1 MRRGQYFSGNYGSAL
16 GSTANAANLIAQAG
30 QAQGQMYANLGAQIG
45 GAIEK
50 YAQNKKEGEAADMQ
64 IGAIL
69 QNMTPERQQ
78 EIASG
83 ESELGK
89 SLSKFIEGELPNS
102 KKKALLGSLMT
113 VNTAD
118 QLKRKEQMDAQRF
131 LQQQELINLNTQIA
145 RQNLERQKYADQLAK
160 EEREKTTNFLNYMAQ
175 PGPAQI
181 DPSGPDRN
189 SVLRNI
195 RAGKGATPPA
205 RMVPGPSPAEQS
217 VMSPQAKK
225 FIRDAR
231 LQKQPMD
238 KVLPMAKQIDQ
249 EIAQTQPKAM
259 TPKELANLRGT
270 LLDNKQK
277 ERKLELPVLTEGEQ
291 VIDELVAKEYTEYVN
306 LGGKSAVQSKIKKL
320 NKAIQDLEGSDDL
333 NSWLTGV
340 LPESMKALFN
350 EKGLSVQQAV
360 ESVIQENLRETLG
373 AQFAQKEGEMFMARG
388 YDAKLSDEVN
398 IERVKSLL
406 KEIQDRASARTQTFD
421 YFKKNK
427 TMKGYDGP
435 VFNESSQP
443 SPSSSFDPQEI
454 DRLYEEKMRLGKA
467 RGLR

>member
-1 MRRGQYFSGNYGSAL
+1 MAIGDTVQAGLLRADFSPIERGGAAKGRAYRAIGEGIGSAL
-16 GSTANAANLIAQAG
+16 DKFA
-30 QAQGQMYANLGAQIG
+30 
-45 GAIEK
+45 K
-50 YAQNKKEGEAADMQ
+50 NKQEGEAAEMGINAMIAGMDD
-64 IGAIL
+64 
-69 QNMTPERQQ
+69 QQ
-78 EIASG
+78 KEELLSG
-83 ESELGK
+83 ESKLGK
-89 SLSKFIEGELPNS
+89 TYNKFLDGELSNS
-102 KKKALLGSLMT
+102 QKKAFLGGLATYNTTYRQNMADQMAMDKFAIEQAKARRDEITFNRDQQNLINENQFMQSLMS
-113 VNTAD
+113 
-118 QLKRKEQMDAQRF
+118 
-131 LQQQELINLNTQIA
+131 QIA
-145 RQNLERQKYADQLAK
+145 
-160 EEREKTTNFLNYMAQ
+160 
-175 PGPAQI
+175 
-181 DPSGPDRN
+181 
-189 SVLRNI
+189 
-195 RAGKGATPPA
+195 
-205 RMVPGPSPAEQS
+205 
-217 VMSPQAKK
+217 SPQAQRQAD
-225 FIRDAR
+225 IAMPGLAALGNGDAR
-231 LQKQPMD
+231 NRFMQAQLQQPQNQVPVSSLGSQDFGRFASREGLDPKLSVARMEA
-238 KVLPMAKQIDQ
+238 LRQA
-249 EIAQTQPKAM
+249 ELASQPKPM
-259 TPKELANLRGT
+259 SDKELEELIKLRLAN
-270 LLDNKQK
+270 QK
-277 ERKLELPVLTEGEQ
+277 ALKESGLPVLTEGEQ

-406 KEIQDRASARTQTFD
+406 KEIEDRASARTQTFD
-421 YFKKNK
+421 YFNKNK

-435 VFNESSQP
+435 VFNESTQP

>member
-1 MRRGQYFSGNYGSAL
+1 MNMEAATAPGRAYAAAFQKLGDIASDTLEKFREKKEEKDREDNFERLAKKLPSEVFSAFGVQSEEEKLDFIKSIKKKGPREDAMAVMSFFQK
-16 GSTANAANLIAQAG
+16 AQD
-30 QAQGQMYANLGAQIG
+30 AQEASRIRDLQMAQIR
-45 GAIEK
+45 
-50 YAQNKKEGEAADMQ
+50 
-64 IGAIL
+64 
-69 QNMTPERQQ
+69 QNMERQT
-78 EIASG
+78 S
-83 ESELGK
+83 
-89 SLSKFIEGELPNS
+89 
-102 KKKALLGSLMT
+102 
-113 VNTAD
+113 
-118 QLKRKEQMDAQRF
+118 
-131 LQQQELINLNTQIA
+131 
-145 RQNLERQKYADQLAK
+145 ADQLAG
-160 EEREKTTNFLNYMAQ
+160 EELMAENQFLQ
-175 PGPAQI
+175 TL
-181 DPSGPDRN
+181 PS
-189 SVLRNI
+189 LI
-195 RAGKGATPPA
+195 T
-205 RMVPGPSPAEQS
+205 
-217 VMSPQAKK
+217 SPQAQRQAD
-225 FIRDAR
+225 IARPGLPALGNADAR
-231 LQKQPMD
+231 NRFMQAQLENPRNQVPVMNLNDRDFLNQFKDDPQ
-238 KVLPMAKQIDQ
+238 QIKRALAFI
-249 EIAQTQPKAM
+249 EKRKASQPKPM
-259 TPKELANLRGT
+259 SDKELEELLKLRLAN
-270 LLDNKQK
+270 QK
-277 ERKLELPVLTEGEQ
+277 ALKESGLPVLTEGEQ
-291 VIDELVAKEYTEYVN
+291 VIDELTAKEYSEYVN

-388 YDAKLSDEVN
+388 YDDRLSDEVN

-406 KEIQDRASARTQTFD
+406 KEIEDRASARTQTFD